1 MSVYFLGQGPLSK
14 SLIQRALIAKS
25 YSSNLNIVG
34 ESRSE
39 DVLFMKTGLENLL
52 SNKEIDCGNG
62 GALLRFLALRAS
74 RLKGRFIFKGSE
86 RLFKRPQKE
95 LQMVLRQLSCDISFK
110 VQSLT
115 IESEGGWP
123 ISGDAL
129 TVPMDRSSQ
138 FASAIFLNSWNLDR
152 DLFISL
158 EGEPVS
164 FSYFQMTL
172 SFLRSL
178 GMKITGDKNE
188 YCILAKQKITQN
200 TYKPPAD
207 MSCLFTLSALAFS
220 SQKEALFTDWPE
232 QSSQPD
238 FIFPEVL
245 KKMGFKFTKK
255 NNTLKVI
262 PPKKLNSLEFNI
274 KNSPDLFPVL
284 SALCALAEGKSVLF
298 GAPHLLY
305 KESDRIKETARLLE
319 KCGRKVEIK
328 KDGLIIEGR
337 LPFKKEQKVLISFNP
352 LEDHRMAMAA
362 GVLKKAGLPLKI
374 LNPKVVNKS
383 FPEFWSMAD
392 LSP

>member
-1 MSVYFLGQGPLSK
+1 MSFYFLGQGPLSK

-25 YSSNLNIVG
+25 YFPNWKIDG
-34 ESRSE
+34 ESQCE
-39 DVLFMKTGLENLL
+39 DVTFMKKGLVNLL
-52 SNKEIDCGNG
+52 SHKEVECGNG

-74 RLKGRFIFKGSE
+74 RLKGRFVFKGSL

-95 LQMVLRQLSCDISFK
+95 LHKILQQLSCEVFLNK
-110 VQSLT
+110 QSLI
-115 IESEGGWP
+115 IESQGWH
-123 ISGDAL
+123 ILGDAL
-129 TVPMDRSSQ
+129 TVPVNRSSQ
-138 FASAIFLNSWNLDR
+138 FASALLLNSWNLER

-178 GMKITGDKNE
+178 GMKIKGDKNE
-188 YCILAKQKITQN
+188 YCILARQKITS
-200 TYKPPAD
+200 TSYKPPAD

-220 SQKEALFTDWPE
+220 AQKEAVFTDWPE
-232 QSSQPD
+232 QSFQPD

-245 KKMGFKFTKK
+245 KKMGFKTTIK
-255 NNTLKVI
+255 NHTLKI
-262 PPKKLNSLEFNI
+262 TPPAQLKPLDFNI
-274 KNSPDLFPVL
+274 KNYPDLFPVL
-284 SALCALAEGKSVLF
+284 SALCALAKGKSRLF
-298 GAPHLLY
+298 GALHLFY

-319 KCGRKVEIK
+319 KCGCKTEIK
-328 KDGLIIEGR
+328 KDGLVIEGR
-337 LPFKKEQKVLISFNP
+337 SFFKKEKKSLISFDP
-352 LEDHRMAMAA
+352 LEDHRMVMAA
-362 GVLKKAGLPLKI
+362 GVLKKAGFSLKI